1 MFGNFLKTLLAANPA
16 PLAQYQAQIAMA
28 ALLVRVAKSDGDYDS
43 QEQAQI
49 DQILAQRYSLDPT
62 ATAALRQ
69 DGETLEQEA
78 PDTVRFTRALKKAV
92 AYDDRQ
98 AIVQSMWSVALADD
112 QRDATEDALIRMVSS
127 LLGVSDVDSAKA
139 RQAAQST

>member
-1 MFGNFLKTLLAANPA
+1 MFGNFLKSLLASDPA
-16 PLAQYQAQIAMA
+16 PLPQDQAKIAMA
-28 ALLVRVAKSDGDYDS
+28 ALLVRVAKSDGNFDD

-49 DQILAQRYSLDPT
+49 DRVLAQRYGLDPA
-62 ATAALRQ
+62 ATSALRH

-78 PDTVRFTRALKKAV
+78 PDTVRFTRALKEAV

-139 RQAAQST
+139 RHAAQSK

>member
-1 MFGNFLKTLLAANPA
+1 LK
-16 PLAQYQAQIAMA
+16 
-28 ALLVRVAKSDGDYDS
+28 
-43 QEQAQI
+43 E
-49 DQILAQRYSLDPT
+49 
-62 ATAALRQ
+62 
-69 DGETLEQEA
+69 
-78 PDTVRFTRALKKAV
+78 AV

>member
-78 PDTVRFTRALKKAV
+78 PDTVRFTRALKEAV

>member
-1 MFGNFLKTLLAANPA
+1 MFGNFLKSLLASDPA
-16 PLAQYQAQIAMA
+16 PLPQDHAKIAMA
-28 ALLVRVAKSDGDYDS
+28 ALLVRVAKSDGNFDS

-49 DQILAQRYSLDPT
+49 DRILAQRYDLDPT

-78 PDTVRFTRALKKAV
+78 PDTVRFTRALKEAV

-112 QRDATEDALIRMVSS
+112 QRDATEDSLIRMVSS

-139 RQAAQST
+139 RQTAQRT

>member
-1 MFGNFLKTLLAANPA
+1 MFGNFLKTLLAPNPA
-16 PLAQYQAQIAMA
+16 PLAQDQAQIAMA

-78 PDTVRFTRALKKAV
+78 PDTVRFTRALKEAV
-92 AYDDRQ
+92 AYNDRQ

>member
-1 MFGNFLKTLLAANPA
+1 MFGNFLKSLLASDPA
-16 PLAQYQAQIAMA
+16 PLPQDQAKIAMA
-28 ALLVRVAKSDGDYDS
+28 ALLVRVAKSDGNFDD

-49 DQILAQRYSLDPT
+49 DRVLAQRYGLDPA

-78 PDTVRFTRALKKAV
+78 PDTVRFTRALKEAV

-139 RQAAQST
+139 RHSAQSK

>member
-1 MFGNFLKTLLAANPA
+1 MFGNFLKTLLAPNPA
-16 PLAQYQAQIAMA
+16 PLAQDQAQIAMA

-78 PDTVRFTRALKKAV
+78 PDTVRFTRALKEAV

>member
-1 MFGNFLKTLLAANPA
+1 MFGSFLKTLLAPNPA
-16 PLAQYQAQIAMA
+16 PLAQDQAQIAMA

-78 PDTVRFTRALKKAV
+78 PDTVRFTRALKEAV

>member
-49 DQILAQRYSLDPT
+49 DQILSQRYALDPT

-78 PDTVRFTRALKKAV
+78 PDTVRFTRALKEAV